1 VRVEKGTGKGVRGGV
16 FLHAPV
22 RIKKGTG
29 KGVRGRVFLHAPMR
43 VNKALEGVKAG
54 GMRGTGE

>member
-1 VRVEKGTGKGVRGGV
+1 
-16 FLHAPV
+16 V